1 MERYKMK
8 DFELFNY
15 YEIKPF
21 EKYNRA
27 KVLYTKKGKDQY
39 AIFMDYGENDWK
51 CVEDN
56 HLPYN
61 RLNEKEKEFI
71 GQVLAEDKMWR

>member
-1 MERYKMK
+1 MK
-8 DFELFNY
+8 DFEIFNF
-15 YEIKPF
+15 YEIVPF
-21 EKYNRA
+21 GKYSRM

-56 HLPYN
+56 HYAYN
-61 RLNEKEKEFI
+61 RLNEKEKEFVKE
-71 GQVLAEDKMWR
+71 VLAEDVICE